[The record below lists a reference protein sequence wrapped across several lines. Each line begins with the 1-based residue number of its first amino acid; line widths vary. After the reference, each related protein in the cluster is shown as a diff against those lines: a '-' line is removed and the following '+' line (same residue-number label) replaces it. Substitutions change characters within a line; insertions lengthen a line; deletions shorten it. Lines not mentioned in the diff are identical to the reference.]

1 MDFSFQP
8 DKAAASGGW
17 SAQSPPPGCC
27 WDRIHPQ
34 CAPTPPKSAAV
45 QLHQKGIKQ
54 TLFLQRWLCY
64 RGLAL
69 IPHIKRGCLKMIC
82 KNHER
87 QPSFL
92 RQAVEKLSIIFKKQ
106 RTNSE
111 GQRLP
116 LKKVRCFLFWRRYAT
131 VGTTRCV
138 PNRPVCAL

>member
-1 MDFSFQP
+1 
-8 DKAAASGGW
+8 
-17 SAQSPPPGCC
+17 
-27 WDRIHPQ
+27 
-34 CAPTPPKSAAV
+34 
-45 QLHQKGIKQ
+45 
-54 TLFLQRWLCY
+54 
-64 RGLAL
+64 
-69 IPHIKRGCLKMIC
+69 MIC

-131 VGTTRCV
+131 VGTARCV